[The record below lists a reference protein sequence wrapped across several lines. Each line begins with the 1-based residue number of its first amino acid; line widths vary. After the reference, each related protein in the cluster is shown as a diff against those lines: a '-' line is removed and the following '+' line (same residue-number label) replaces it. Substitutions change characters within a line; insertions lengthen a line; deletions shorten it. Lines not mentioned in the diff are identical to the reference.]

1 LTKSYKELQSLETK
15 LDWNFSRKAI
25 ELSEKSTES
34 TTIDSGERLDRVMR
48 IHVEIKIENQEWQLE
63 KQEIID
69 QTSSSSLTPKVSIRL
84 SGKVLDDDENLV
96 PFTSHYQRITIES
109 SLLTTGPLIWNRSS
123 SSSLPSS
130 LNFSIPLSI
139 PSSTSTSTSSSSSLG
154 LKITLQPFSYP
165 LSTKNQLFTLLPPEL
180 SQLLN
185 VSECTR
191 SEALHNLWLYVR
203 SNNLIIETGGGIKT
217 QEDQGQEGGLGKK
230 WFGGME
236 KIAWHHLGE
245 WVNRW
250 LSPTVPRV
258 IEIKPVQ
265 LTSSNSSSH
274 QAFDLPLSIF
284 SSSSSSGSSP
294 SRSSSSKTASILSTL
309 SNSIT
314 PSSESTSTTTNQT
327 QSNNPLVQALESLNQ
342 QISNSSLKIQT
353 HRLNLFSLLNFLENP
368 KEFLLKGLLENQSS
382 DLETLLSLN
391 GGGSGGNG
399 VVVGNG
405 WKESLRGSKY
415 FNTRSGEQTGGE
427 GEEWVKE
434 AVGIWLARERE
445 GELRKYLTQ
454 QQQQNRNQTQNQ
466 NNGSQSN
473 GITIRLGG
481 GGGSAAASGGQQ
493 QQQQMGYG
501 RR

>member
-1 LTKSYKELQSLETK
+1 
-15 LDWNFSRKAI
+15 
-25 ELSEKSTES
+25 
-34 TTIDSGERLDRVMR
+34 
-48 IHVEIKIENQEWQLE
+48 
-63 KQEIID
+63 
-69 QTSSSSLTPKVSIRL
+69 
-84 SGKVLDDDENLV
+84 
-96 PFTSHYQRITIES
+96 
-109 SLLTTGPLIWNRSS
+109 
-123 SSSLPSS
+123 
-130 LNFSIPLSI
+130 
-139 PSSTSTSTSSSSSLG
+139 
-154 LKITLQPFSYP
+154 
-165 LSTKNQLFTLLPPEL
+165 
-180 SQLLN
+180 
-185 VSECTR
+185 
-191 SEALHNLWLYVR
+191 
-203 SNNLIIETGGGIKT
+203 
-217 QEDQGQEGGLGKK
+217 LGKK

-258 IEIKPVQ
+258 IEIKPVR
-265 LTSSNSSSH
+265 LTSSSSSDSSSSH
-274 QAFDLPLSIF
+274 QAFDLPVSIF
-284 SSSSSSGSSP
+284 SSSSSGSSP

-314 PSSESTSTTTNQT
+314 PSSSESTSTTTNQT

-342 QISNSSLKIQT
+342 QISNSSLKIIT

-368 KEFLLKGLLENQSS
+368 KEFLLKRLLENQSS

-415 FNTRSGEQTGGE
+415 FNTTRSGEQSGGE

-454 QQQQNRNQTQNQ
+454 QQQQQQQNRNQIQNQ

-473 GITIRLGG
+473 GMTIRLGG